1 LKIKVFYDNI
11 DYRIKDKAK
20 TIKLIERVIRSE
32 NKIPGDLYFI
42 ITNDNELIK
51 INKEFLRRN
60 SFTDVITFDYS
71 NKEIINGE
79 IYISINAVKRNAH
92 NYKVSLY
99 EELKRVMIHGILHL
113 MGYKDKKK
121 KEKEK
126 MTELEDLWLRK

>member
-51 INKEFLRRN
+51 INREFLRRN